1 MHKQS
6 SSIFK
11 DQASFS
17 LATPYSD
24 SDRGN
29 SKEDNLLTDFTQ
41 PQNSDLYFSTL
52 EKLQKNAKKVFICM
66 IYY

>member
-1 MHKQS
+1 MNKQS

-29 SKEDNLLTDFTQ
+29 SKEDNLTDFTQ

-52 EKLQKNAKKVFICM
+52 EKIQKNAKKVFIFIM
-66 IYY
+66 Y